1 MENSESEGNT
11 RPADLPLEKSIC
23 KSGSNSHYVWTL
35 VKILP
40 GGSDSKESDCMRE
53 TQVQSQG
60 RENPL
65 EKGMAIHS
73 SILDWRMPWTEE
85 SSRLQ
90 SIELQRAGHK

>member
-1 MENSESEGNT
+1 MENSERNGNT

-23 KSGSNSHYVWTL
+23 RSESNSHYVWTL

-40 GGSDSKESDCMRE
+40 DGSDSKESDCMRE
-53 TQVQSQG
+53 TQVQSQS

-65 EKGMAIHS
+65 EKRMAIHS

-90 SIELQRAGHK
+90 SIELQRARHK